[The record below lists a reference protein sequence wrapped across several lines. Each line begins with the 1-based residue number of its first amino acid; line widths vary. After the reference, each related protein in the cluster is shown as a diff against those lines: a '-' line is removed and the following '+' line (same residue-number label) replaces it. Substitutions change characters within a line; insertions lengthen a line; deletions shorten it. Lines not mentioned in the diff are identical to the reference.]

1 MYKELKEKPFGH
13 GFADVIDQYDWDATV
28 AAIDATTPD
37 DVRHALARAASGA
50 RQLDVEDFM
59 ALISPAADPFLE
71 QMAATVT
78 LWNVSAEPCRYT
90 YRCT

>member
-1 MYKELKEKPFGH
+1 MYEELKEKPFGH

-37 DVRHALARAASGA
+37 DVRRALARAASGA

-59 ALISPAADPFLE
+59 AQTLFWNKWRHSP
-71 QMAATVT
+71 TVT